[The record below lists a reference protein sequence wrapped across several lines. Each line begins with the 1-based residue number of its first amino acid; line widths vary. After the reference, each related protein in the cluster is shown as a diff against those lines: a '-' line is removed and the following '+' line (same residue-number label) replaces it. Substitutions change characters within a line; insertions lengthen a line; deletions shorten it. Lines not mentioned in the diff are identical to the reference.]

1 MKKERSPLGR
11 GLNALL
17 PGEISGSG
25 GGAVLNYFQ
34 CPVEHIVPNP
44 SQPRKIM
51 DDSALTELAASIG
64 EKGVLLPLVVR
75 HAGRDKYELIAGERR
90 WRAAIIAQ
98 LPKVP
103 VVVKDVS
110 PLDSFEIALIENI
123 QRQDLSPLEE
133 ADAYQRLITEFD
145 LTQEE
150 VARRVGK
157 DRAPVANMLRIL
169 QLPEYAREDM
179 VCGRLTAGHA
189 RALLSIGDNEEM
201 MLQLRDMIV
210 AQQLSVRQSEEEAKK
225 IRETHGNAGKK
236 TNGTKKKRNTLPDA
250 YCRTVTQD
258 LISHF
263 GTKSRI
269 IQNGS
274 RGKIEIEYY
283 SADDLERLVSLIID
297 KR

>member
-44 SQPRKIM
+44 SQPRKFM
-51 DDSALTELAASIG
+51 EDSALAELAASIG

-90 WRAAIIAQ
+90 WRAAILAK

-110 PLDSFEIALIENI
+110 PLDSLEIALIENI
-123 QRQDLSPLEE
+123 QRQDLSAIEE
-133 ADAYQRLITEFD
+133 AEAYHRLITEFD
-145 LTQEE
+145 LTQEQ
-150 VARRVGK
+150 VAQRVGR
-157 DRAPVANMLRIL
+157 DRSTVANMLRIL

-179 VCGRLTAGHA
+179 VCGRLSAGHA
-189 RALLSIGDNEEM
+189 RALLSVGESEELM
-201 MLQLRDMIV
+201 RLLRDTIV
-210 AQQLSVRQSEEEAKK
+210 TNGLSVRQAEEQAKK
-225 IRETHGNAGKK
+225 MRESAVKAGKK
-236 TNGTKKKRNTLPDA
+236 TIGTKKRRNVLPEA

-258 LISHF
+258 LVSHF

-283 SADDLERLVSLIID
+283 SADDLERLISLMIE